1 VRNFSLMVAAVLLLA
16 GAAWAQMMDQAK
28 PADPHAGLGMGGHG
42 AMTAPAHS
50 DGLAEARAFAAQDRK
65 AFQAKLQLE
74 EFRRLCVFHN
84 DQLKIV
90 DSWARQSLSK
100 IRSRQQIDGEDP
112 VYTALDMAF
121 RQAAWVDRE
130 IIYVQAVPIRQELA
144 SLVNDQ
150 SMRDRIMQKALVS
163 PRFLSQP
170 EVIGRLEEI
179 SRDTRL
185 ASSVNKVWSGLD
197 TFLHLSESLALMAP
211 AAHGGDWR
219 TIGAFSEKD
228 SAGTSPRDLQ
238 LILAWRQ
245 LVEGFRSNDADLANA
260 GMKRLSEQLPLVNR
274 AEYREPMRRE
284 VEVWYNRTFHGTIL
298 NVFLYFIAMTLFLLA
313 AIGTVPSLREPIKL
327 GRLKLPSAAMT
338 VFTVAVVIHLAV
350 MLVRWWLAERI
361 PIKNQFESVL
371 GAALL
376 GCLIAWGL
384 EAWKKNSLFGLAM
397 SFVGFLAMT
406 ACFASP
412 YVFGHDLGAPIGK
425 VAGILHDFWL
435 YIHVN
440 IVIASYALIGAS
452 FALGLIFLAARL
464 GHWINPIM
472 VDAANEIKIAAG
484 GGIVGTAAGAIATG
498 SLPQDVQLLV
508 RRRADFL
515 EKLDGAN
522 LVIMQMAFW
531 FLGIG
536 IICGAVWADH
546 SWGRPWGWDPK
557 ETFALVTWIVYLIIV
572 HLRFV
577 TKLKADVTAWLSI
590 VGFAIMMFNW
600 VGVNFF
606 LAGLHSYA

>member
-1 VRNFSLMVAAVLLLA
+1 MIAAVLLLA

-42 AMTAPAHS
+42 AMTAPARE
-50 DGLAEARAFAAQDRK
+50 DGWAEARAFAAQDRK
-65 AFQAKLQLE
+65 TFQAKLQLE

-84 DQLKIV
+84 DQLKII

-130 IIYVQAVPIRQELA
+130 IIYVQAIPIRQELA

-197 TFLHLSESLALMAP
+197 TFLHLSESLALVAP
-211 AAHGGDWR
+211 ASHGGEWK
-219 TIGAFSEKD
+219 TVGAFSDKD
-228 SAGTSPRDLQ
+228 NAGSSPRDLQ

-245 LVEGFRSNDADLANA
+245 LVEGFRSNDAELANA
-260 GMKRLSEQLPLVNR
+260 GMKRLSEQLPLVNP

-327 GRLKLPSAAMT
+327 GGLKLPSAAMA
-338 VFTVAVVIHLAV
+338 VFTIAVVIHLAV

-452 FALGLIFLAARL
+452 FALGLIYLLTRL
-464 GHWINPIM
+464 WHWINPIIEENG
-472 VDAANEIKIAAG
+472 DDLSGGGGAG
-484 GGIVGTAAGAIATG
+484 GVAVAVAGPMVRTESAALALAA
-498 SLPQDVQLLV
+498 D
-508 RRRADFL
+508 RRMLL
-515 EKLDGAN
+515 EKFDGAN

-590 VGFAIMMFNW
+590 LGFAIMMFNW
-600 VGVNFF
+600 IGVNFF